1 MSDFSS
7 ILLRYFNLFS
17 RGLWHDAAE
26 PSRPLVFHVQ
36 IRSSF
41 ARRKRHVREATSC
54 AGRLD
59 VLKISAFHRLA
70 YRCTLGEFNNSS
82 VPWAQSGKKQPPR
95 PRAIF
100 GTTKMG
106 RSKETS
112 VRRRIG
118 TGINANE
125 AEQKRSDQQRKQA
138 TKRRGRNQA
147 LHDNLKI
154 RHHES

>member
-26 PSRPLVFHVQ
+26 PSRPRVFHVQ
-36 IRSSF
+36 KRSPF
-41 ARRKRHVREATSC
+41 AGRKRHVREATSC

-82 VPWAQSGKKQPPR
+82 VPWAQIWKK
-95 PRAIF
+95 AATKTKSDIC
-100 GTTKMG
+100 TTKIG